1 VSLGKTEYL
10 SFVLTVVER
19 AHAFDEAV
27 LFEKV
32 EIGLR
37 LMPDHPDSLTE
48 HNSMPLAVLLTVLVL
63 IFSLV
68 TIWYMLPPN
77 IRNLLRGLETKDEV

>member
-1 VSLGKTEYL
+1 M

-37 LMPDHPDSLTE
+37 LMPDHLDSLTE
-48 HNSMPLAVLLTVLVL
+48 HNSMPLTVLLTVLVL
-63 IFSLV
+63 IFSLM
-68 TIWYMLPPN
+68 TIWYMLPSN
-77 IRNLLRGLETKDEV
+77 IRNSLRGFETKDEV